1 VPIQQATD
9 RSTIRALRN
18 QGIATALVL
27 GMLTTGSQAYTLEQ
41 QEMCTGDAM
50 RLCASDIPNVDRIT
64 ACMERQ
70 RDSLSE
76 RCRAVFEVDT
86 PAAVTESPVTEAP
99 ATRPSRPM
107 NLTPRFGRS

>member
-1 VPIQQATD
+1 MATFI
-9 RSTIRALRN
+9 STTVFSAFSRCKLA
-18 QGIATALVL
+18 IATAFML

-50 RLCASDIPNVDRIT
+50 RLCASDIPNVERIT

-76 RCRAVFEVDT
+76 RCRAVFETDT
-86 PAAVTESPVTEAP
+86 PANVTESPETEAP
-99 ATRPSRPM
+99 AAKPSKPI
-107 NLTPRFGRS
+107 NLTPKLRHS

>member
-1 VPIQQATD
+1 MATLI
-9 RSTIRALRN
+9 STTTFSTFSRCKLA
-18 QGIATALVL
+18 IATAFIL

-50 RLCASDIPNVDRIT
+50 RLCASDIPDVDRIT
-64 ACMERQ
+64 ACMERR

-86 PAAVTESPVTEAP
+86 PAAVTESPAETPVS
-99 ATRPSRPM
+99 RPSRPM

>member
-1 VPIQQATD
+1 MAFSS
-9 RSTIRALRN
+9 STFSRCKLAIT
-18 QGIATALVL
+18 TAFML

-50 RLCASDIPNVDRIT
+50 RLCASDIPNVERIT

-76 RCRAVFEVDT
+76 RCRAVFETDT
-86 PAAVTESPVTEAP
+86 PAAVTESPAETP
-99 ATRPSRPM
+99 AARPSRPM

>member
-1 VPIQQATD
+1 M
-9 RSTIRALRN
+9 ALSSKFNRCKLA
-18 QGIATALVL
+18 IATAFML

-76 RCRAVFEVDT
+76 RCKAVFETDT
-86 PAAVTESPVTEAP
+86 PAAVSPAP
-99 ATRPSRPM
+99 VKTTQATKPTKPISLAPK
-107 NLTPRFGRS
+107 LKHG

>member
-1 VPIQQATD
+1 MATFI
-9 RSTIRALRN
+9 STTFSTFSRCKLA
-18 QGIATALVL
+18 IATAFML

-86 PAAVTESPVTEAP
+86 PAAVTESPATETPTA
-99 ATRPSRPM
+99 RPSRPM

>member
-1 VPIQQATD
+1 MATFI
-9 RSTIRALRN
+9 STTVFSTFSRCKLA
-18 QGIATALVL
+18 IATAFML

-76 RCRAVFEVDT
+76 RCRAVFETDT
-86 PAAVTESPVTEAP
+86 PAAVTESPAETP
-99 ATRPSRPM
+99 PSRPSRPM